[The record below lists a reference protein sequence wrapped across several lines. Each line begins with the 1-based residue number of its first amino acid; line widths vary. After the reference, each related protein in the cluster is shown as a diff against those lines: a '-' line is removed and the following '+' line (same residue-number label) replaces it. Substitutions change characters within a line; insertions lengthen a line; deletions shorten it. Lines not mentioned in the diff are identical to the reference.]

1 MSNLNRR
8 SKFSFLGIAVLA
20 FTGCTTQPK
29 LIAATVEHSG
39 GTQIVNVTLRAADA
53 RLIKSRE
60 LYFSIVV
67 FDCKNPDHGLPIE
80 PYVSG
85 QLATRFKFPIEGEF
99 VTVRGS
105 IPSDMH
111 LDFKP
116 ACVFLEGGGYLFGKL
131 KSDVIPIS

>member
-8 SKFSFLGIAVLA
+8 SKFSLLAVLA
-20 FTGCTTQPK
+20 FTGCTTHLK

-39 GTQIVNVTLRAADA
+39 GADIVNVTLRAADA
-53 RLIKSRE
+53 KLIKDRE
-60 LYFSIVV
+60 FYFSIVV